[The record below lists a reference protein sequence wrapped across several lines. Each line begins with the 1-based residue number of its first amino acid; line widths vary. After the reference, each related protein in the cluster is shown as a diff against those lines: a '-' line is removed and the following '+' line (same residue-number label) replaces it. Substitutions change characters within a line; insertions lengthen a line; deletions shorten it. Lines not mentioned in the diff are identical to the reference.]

1 MRYKFLALLIAAL
14 IAGLGRPAHAA
25 SPVYSWG
32 GFYIGINGGYGWD
45 TTPSGAAFCTNPGGV
60 IGGTGC
66 FGANA
71 GTTKPTGG
79 LFGAQ
84 AGYNFQSGSFVYG
97 VETDIQWSGIKGF
110 GSVNSSCCVPALA
123 PEGTNTASANLQ
135 WFGTLRGRF
144 GFAAFDRGLV
154 YATGGLIYGQESVSD
169 LLAFPAAVTYPASAT
184 STRAGWTLGGGLQ
197 FAFTQNLAAKIEGL
211 YYDMGSQTISY
222 TSPTLGYTSSTSFNY
237 KGAIIRAGLNWKL

>member
-1 MRYKFLALLIAAL
+1 MRTKFLAFVFAAF
-14 IAGLGRPAHAA
+14 ISGLGQPAHAGP
-25 SPVYSWG
+25 PVYSWS
-32 GFYIGINGGYGWD
+32 GFYIGINGGYGWN
-45 TTPSGAAFCTNPGGV
+45 TATSGAAFCTNPGGV

-66 FGANA
+66 FGGNA
-71 GTTKPTGG
+71 GTTKPAGG

-97 VETDIQWSGIKGF
+97 VETDIQWSGIKGS

-144 GFAAFDRGLV
+144 GYTAFDRALV
-154 YATGGLIYGQESVSD
+154 YATGGLIFGQESVSG
-169 LLAFPAAVTYPASAT
+169 LLAFPAAIIYPASAGT
-184 STRAGWTLGGGLQ
+184 TRAGWTLGGGLQ
-197 FAFTQNLAAKIEGL
+197 FAFTQSLSGKIEGL
-211 YYDMGSQTISY
+211 YYDMGSQTISF
-222 TSPTLGYTSSTSFNY
+222 TNAGTGYTSSTSFNY